1 MTNGTGTGY
10 MPPTHATTREARRE
24 TYRNDLQKQAA
35 RLRGKAARDT
45 QNGKREPKPDRRH

>member
-24 TYRNDLQKQAA
+24 AYRNDLQKQAA